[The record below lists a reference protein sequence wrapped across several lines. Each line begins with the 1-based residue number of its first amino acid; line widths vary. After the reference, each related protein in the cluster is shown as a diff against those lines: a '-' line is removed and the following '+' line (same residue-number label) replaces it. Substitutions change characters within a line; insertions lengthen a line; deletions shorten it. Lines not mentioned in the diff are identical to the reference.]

1 MNKHERYDYLIGKGF
16 LPFEAAQ
23 FSKTSEKGMQAP
35 YFQSMIRSRQSQRAY
50 ATKQKWDYTKY
61 KKYIHQQYKDKKQT
75 KTDKIGR
82 KHADPW
88 KLLRSWENKMRA
100 QGKAYVSPW
109 KQKKRTPTGKKG
121 GNPVQDKVQLLQ
133 GKMATLVKRAAAIG
147 DVAERYAIEQE
158 QKQTQREI
166 DMLRGQAPK

>member
-1 MNKHERYDYLIGKGF
+1 
-16 LPFEAAQ
+16 
-23 FSKTSEKGMQAP
+23 
-35 YFQSMIRSRQSQRAY
+35 
-50 ATKQKWDYTKY
+50 
-61 KKYIHQQYKDKKQT
+61 
-75 KTDKIGR
+75 
-82 KHADPW
+82 
-88 KLLRSWENKMRA
+88 MRA